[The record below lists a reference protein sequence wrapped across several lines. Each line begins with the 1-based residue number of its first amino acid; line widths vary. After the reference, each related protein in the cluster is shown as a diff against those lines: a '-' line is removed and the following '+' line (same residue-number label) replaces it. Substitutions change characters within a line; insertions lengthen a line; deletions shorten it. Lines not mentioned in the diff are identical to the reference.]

1 MGVTVIENLI
11 YEPVTITNFT
21 NNSEFVTIFYSN
33 YDKSFQSFCIFT
45 NKFITMENIINKAHY
60 WLSDLFDEETRLQ
73 VKQMLENDKE
83 LLTESFYKELEFGT
97 GGLRGIMGA
106 GTNRMNKYTVG
117 MATQGLSNYLI
128 SQFPKEQIKC
138 AIAYDCRNNSEYFAR
153 ITASVFS
160 ANGIKVYLFDSLRPT
175 PELSFTIR
183 HLSCHSGVVLTA
195 SHNPKEYNGYKVY
208 WQDGGQIITPHD
220 KNIINEVRK
229 ISDVA
234 DVKFDD
240 TLKNVQLIGED
251 VDNAY
256 IERLTEVVLNP
267 KIIANTDL
275 KIVYTPIHGSTVHI
289 LPKALRKIGF
299 KDINIVPEQAV
310 VDGNFPTVVSPNPE
324 EPAALE
330 KAIKLAKDINA
341 DIVMGT
347 DPDGDRLGIVVRQK
361 NGEYL
366 LLNGNQTASILI
378 YYLLEEWNKK
388 GKLKG
393 KEFIVK
399 TIVTTELLVKMA
411 DHYKVKYYDVLTG
424 FKYIADII
432 EKYYGTSKFI
442 GGGEESY
449 GFLAGDFVRDKD
461 AVMSC
466 MLVAEVAAWAKSQSK
481 TLDEL
486 LIDIYVKFG
495 YFLEGLKSLTK
506 TGKSG
511 LEEIQSMMEKFRD
524 QTPDSINGSSVALV
538 HDFEK
543 SQTIDKISDLRYDI
557 NLPKSNVLQ
566 FDLVDGTKITV
577 RPSGTEPKI
586 KFYVSV
592 HDKLNNKEDYQAK
605 TIELK
610 EKINKILE
618 ELIKF

>member
-1 MGVTVIENLI
+1 MFQN
-11 YEPVTITNFT
+11 
-21 NNSEFVTIFYSN
+21 IFLTLQQKLTSMN
-33 YDKSFQSFCIFT
+33 DIK
-45 NKFITMENIINKAHY
+45 NKAQY
-60 WLSDLFDEETRLQ
+60 WLNDIFDSETQ
-73 VKQMLENDKE
+73 QEVKQMLDKDEN
-83 LLTESFYKELEFGT
+83 LLIDSFYKDLEFGT
-97 GGLRGIMGA
+97 GGLRGVMGA

-117 MATQGLSNYLI
+117 MTTQGLSNYLI
-128 SQFPKEQIKC
+128 SEFPGQQIKC
-138 AIAYDCRNNSEYFAR
+138 AIAYDCRNNSEYFAK

-175 PELSFTIR
+175 PELSFAIR
-183 HLSCHSGVVLTA
+183 HLGCQSGVVITA

-220 KNIINEVRK
+220 NGIITEVRK

-234 DVKFDD
+234 NVKFDD
-240 TLKNVQLIGED
+240 SLKNVELIGEA

-256 IERLTEVVLNP
+256 IEKLTEVSLNP
-267 KIIANTDL
+267 AEIKKAGL
-275 KIVYTPIHGSTVHI
+275 KIVFTPIHGSTVDI

-299 KDINIVPEQAV
+299 DDINIVEEQAIP
-310 VDGNFPTVVSPNPE
+310 DGNFPTVASPNPE
-324 EPAALE
+324 EAAALAMAIE
-330 KAIKLAKDINA
+330 KAKLIKA

-347 DPDGDRLGIVVRQK
+347 DPDGDRLGIVVRK
-361 NGEYL
+361 SDGEYM

-393 KEFIVK
+393 KEYIVK
-399 TIVTTELLVKMA
+399 TIVTTELISEMA
-411 DHYKVKYYDVLTG
+411 NHYNVKYYDVLTG

-432 EKYYGTSKFI
+432 EKNYGKMKFI

-466 MLVAEVAAWAKSQSK
+466 MLVAEVAAWAKNQGLS
-481 TLDEL
+481 LDEL
-486 LIDIYVKFG
+486 LIDIYIKFS
-495 YFLEGLKSLTK
+495 YYLEGLKSLTK

-511 LEEIQSMMEKFRD
+511 LEEIEKMMEKFRD
-524 QTPDSINGSSVALV
+524 QSPDSINGATVALV

-543 SQTIDKISDLRYDI
+543 GKTFDKISDLRYDI
-557 NLPKSNVLQ
+557 MLPKSNVLQ
-566 FDLVDGTKITV
+566 FDLTDGTKITI

-592 HDKLNNKEDYQAK
+592 HDQLNSRGEYEAK
-605 TIELK
+605 TKELQS
-610 EKINKILE
+610 KIDNLIS
-618 ELIKF
+618 ELIK

>member
-1 MGVTVIENLI
+1 M
-11 YEPVTITNFT
+11 
-21 NNSEFVTIFYSN
+21 
-33 YDKSFQSFCIFT
+33 
-45 NKFITMENIINKAHY
+45 TMENIINKAKY
-60 WLSDLFDEETRLQ
+60 WLSDLFDKETCQQ
-73 VKQMLENDKE
+73 VKEMIENDKE
-83 LLTESFYKELEFGT
+83 LLTEAFYKDLEFGT
-97 GGLRGIMGA
+97 GGLRGIMGP

-117 MATQGLSNYLI
+117 MATQGLCNYLI
-128 SQFPKEQIKC
+128 SQFPNEQIKC

-175 PELSFTIR
+175 PELSFAIR
-183 HLSCHSGVVLTA
+183 HLGCHSGVVVTA

-229 ISDVA
+229 ITDVA
-234 DVKFDD
+234 NVKFDD
-240 TLKNVQLIGED
+240 NLSNVQIIGED

-267 KIIANTDL
+267 KIITNTDL
-275 KIVYTPIHGSTVHI
+275 KIVFTPIHGSTVKI
-289 LPKALRKIGF
+289 LPKALQKIGF

-330 KAIKLAKDINA
+330 MAINLAKKTNA

-361 NGEYL
+361 SGEYL

-393 KEFIVK
+393 KEYIVK

-411 DHYKVKYYDVLTG
+411 EHYKVKYYDVLTG

-432 EKYYGTSKFI
+432 EKNYGKSKFI

-466 MLVAEVAAWAKSQSK
+466 MLIAEVAAWAKNQGK

-495 YFLEGLKSLTK
+495 YYLEGLKSLTK
-506 TGKSG
+506 KGKSG
-511 LEEIQSMMEKFRD
+511 LEEIQAMMDKFRD
-524 QTPDSINGSSVALV
+524 QTPDSINGATVALV

-543 SQTIDKISDLRYDI
+543 SQTVDKISDLRYDI
-557 NLPKSNVLQ
+557 SLPKSNVLQ

-592 HDKLNNKEDYQAK
+592 HDKLNSVNEYCSK
-605 TIELK
+605 TVELK
-610 EKINKILE
+610 EKINKIIE

>member
-1 MGVTVIENLI
+1 MDNLR
-11 YEPVTITNFT
+11 
-21 NNSEFVTIFYSN
+21 
-33 YDKSFQSFCIFT
+33 
-45 NKFITMENIINKAHY
+45 NKAQY
-60 WLSDLFDEETRLQ
+60 WLSDIFDAETRNQ
-73 VKQMLENDKE
+73 VKKMLDNDEN
-83 LLTESFYKELEFGT
+83 LLTESFYKDLEFGT

-128 SQFPKEQIKC
+128 SQFPGKQIKC
-138 AIAYDCRNNSEYFAR
+138 AIAYDCRNNSEFFAK

-160 ANGIKVYLFDSLRPT
+160 ANGIKVYLFDALRPT

-183 HLSCHSGVVLTA
+183 HLVCQSGIVITA

-208 WQDGGQIITPHD
+208 WQDGGQIIDPHD
-220 KNIINEVRK
+220 TLIIEEVRK
-229 ISDVA
+229 ITDVS

-240 TLKNVQLIGED
+240 SMKNVEIIGKEI
-251 VDNAY
+251 DNAY
-256 IERLTEVVLNP
+256 LEKLSEVSLNP
-267 KIIANTDL
+267 EIIKKAGL
-275 KIVYTPIHGSTVHI
+275 KIVFTPIHGSTVNI
-289 LPKALRKIGF
+289 LPQGLRRIGF
-299 KDINIVPEQAV
+299 NDINIVTEQATP
-310 VDGNFPTVVSPNPE
+310 DGNFPTVASPNPE

-330 KAIKLAKDINA
+330 MAVKKAEEISA

-347 DPDGDRLGIVVRQK
+347 DPDGDRLGIVVRQR
-361 NGEYL
+361 NGKYL

-378 YYLLEEWNKK
+378 YYLLEEWHKK
-388 GKLKG
+388 GLLKG
-393 KEFIVK
+393 KEYIVK
-399 TIVTTELLVKMA
+399 TIVTTELLTEIA
-411 DHYKVKYYDVLTG
+411 NHYKVKCYDVLTG

-432 EKYYGTSKFI
+432 EKNYGTTKFI

-449 GFLAGDFVRDKD
+449 GFLAGEFVRDKD

-466 MLVAEVAAWAKSQSK
+466 MLVAEAAAWAKMQDK

-495 YFLEGLKSLTK
+495 YYLEGLKSLTK

-511 LEEIQSMMEKFRD
+511 LEEIQAMMDKFRD
-524 QTPDSINGSSVALV
+524 QTPDSINGSTIALV

-543 SQTIDKISDLRYDI
+543 SKTTDKISDLRYDI
-557 NLPKSNVLQ
+557 MLPKSNVLQ
-566 FDLVDGTKITV
+566 FDLTDGTKITV

-592 HDKLNNKEDYQAK
+592 HDNIEDKSEYESK
-605 TIELK
+605 TKELK
-610 EKINKILE
+610 QKIDSIIS
-618 ELIKF
+618 ELIK

>member
-1 MGVTVIENLI
+1 MDNLRI
-11 YEPVTITNFT
+11 
-21 NNSEFVTIFYSN
+21 
-33 YDKSFQSFCIFT
+33 
-45 NKFITMENIINKAHY
+45 KAQY
-60 WLSDLFDEETRLQ
+60 WLSDIFDAETRNQ
-73 VKQMLENDKE
+73 VKNMLDNDEN
-83 LLTESFYKELEFGT
+83 LLTESFYKDLEFGT

-128 SQFPKEQIKC
+128 SQFPGKQIKC
-138 AIAYDCRNNSEYFAR
+138 AIAYDCRNNSEFFAK

-160 ANGIKVYLFDSLRPT
+160 ANGIKVYLFDALRPT

-183 HLSCHSGVVLTA
+183 HLGCQSGIVITA

-208 WQDGGQIITPHD
+208 WQDGGQIIDPHD
-220 KNIINEVRK
+220 TRIIEEVRK
-229 ISDVA
+229 ITDVS

-240 TLKNVQLIGED
+240 SMKNVEIIGKEI
-251 VDNAY
+251 DNAY
-256 IERLTEVVLNP
+256 LEKLSEISLNP
-267 KIIANTDL
+267 EIIKKAGL
-275 KIVYTPIHGSTVHI
+275 KIVFTPIHGSTVNI
-289 LPKALRKIGF
+289 LPLGLRRIGF
-299 KDINIVPEQAV
+299 NDINIVTEQATP
-310 VDGNFPTVVSPNPE
+310 DGNFPTVASPNPE

-330 KAIKLAKDINA
+330 MAVKKAEEISA

-347 DPDGDRLGIVVRQK
+347 DPDGDRLGIVVRQR
-361 NGEYL
+361 NGKYL

-378 YYLLEEWNKK
+378 YYLLEEWHKK
-388 GKLKG
+388 GLLKG
-393 KEFIVK
+393 KEYIVK
-399 TIVTTELLVKMA
+399 TIVTTELLTEIA
-411 DHYKVKYYDVLTG
+411 NHYKVKCYDVLTG

-432 EKYYGTSKFI
+432 EKNYGTTKFI

-449 GFLAGDFVRDKD
+449 GFLAGEFVRDKD

-466 MLVAEVAAWAKSQSK
+466 MLVAEAAAWAKMQDK

-495 YFLEGLKSLTK
+495 YYLEGLKSLTK

-511 LEEIQSMMEKFRD
+511 LEEIQAMMDKFRD
-524 QTPDSINGSSVALV
+524 QTPDSINGSTIALV

-543 SQTIDKISDLRYDI
+543 SKTTDKISDLRYDI
-557 NLPKSNVLQ
+557 MLPKSNVLQ
-566 FDLVDGTKITV
+566 FDLTDGTKITV

-592 HDKLNNKEDYQAK
+592 HDNIEDKSEYESKTKELRQ
-605 TIELK
+605 
-610 EKINKILE
+610 KIDSIIS
-618 ELIKF
+618 ELIK